1 MEIQSNKVIGI
12 IGTPKSVD
20 QYIAANFSNTN
31 HNYTIF
37 DMNEKIEETRNVLEC
52 MRIWSE
58 EYALQK
64 FNEDDLITFLYIA
77 RLDGRI
83 DTQIAKLTIGEKKR
97 LLFLKAMLA
106 NCYYY
111 IIHELFDGV
120 DKKDI
125 EILTQ
130 MLIEL
135 STYATIVLTAEND
148 NGFSICD
155 KIIILSY

>member
-1 MEIQSNKVIGI
+1 MEMQSNKVIGI

-20 QYIAANFSNTN
+20 RYIATNFLNTN
-31 HNYTIF
+31 IDYFII
-37 DMNEKIEETRNVLEC
+37 DMNKKMEETQNVLQC

-58 EYALQK
+58 QYAQQK

-77 RLDGRI
+77 GLDERI

-111 IIHELFDGV
+111 IIHGLFDGV

-135 STYATIVLTAEND
+135 STYATIILTAEND

-155 KIIILSY
+155 KIFILSN